1 MEIDYIREFV
11 TLADVGNYMEA
22 ADILF
27 ISQSTLSRH
36 IKSIEEDLG
45 APLFDRTTRKVV
57 INEFLE
63 KSFFLMQNKL

>member
-57 INEFLE
+57 INDFG
-63 KSFFLMQNKL
+63 KIFSSFMQNRL

>member
-11 TLADVGNYMEA
+11 ILADIGNYMEA

-45 APLFDRTTRKVV
+45 APLFDRTTRKVT
-57 INEFLE
+57 INN
-63 KSFFLMQNKL
+63 SFPMPNRL